1 MQNNSYTYHRR
12 LTTTM
17 KPCRKLQGRGRP
29 GFTLLEM
36 LIVLAIIVLLLALT
50 VTAVQRARAAAAQVE
65 CAHRMRQMAL
75 AVHQFHAAHQKLPEG
90 CGYPFLQ
97 TEDDLTMQGGLSW
110 QTAILPFID
119 QGPLWDEAW
128 LAQEQDPITN
138 TSPLH
143 RLVCETV
150 MVSFLC
156 PAEFIR
162 MGENSASGL
171 KWGTTSYLGVAGT
184 DKRLDDGV
192 FHKDFTVRFADITDG
207 SSNTLMIG
215 ERPVG
220 PGGRYSAW
228 YAGWTDCV
236 CSLNQILAA
245 GDGVWDP
252 DNSGCRVT
260 TALFRP
266 GLLGNICDVNHFWSL
281 HSGGANFAFADGS
294 VRFLP
299 YSGATIIPALATR
312 AGGEIASLD

>member
-1 MQNNSYTYHRR
+1 MPSYTYTFYQR

-17 KPCRKLQGRGRP
+17 KRCRKPQERGRSA
-29 GFTLLEM
+29 FTLLEILVAM
-36 LIVLAIIVLLLALT
+36 AIIILLLALT
-50 VTAVQRARAAAAQVE
+50 VTAVQRVRAAAAQVE
-65 CAHRMRQMAL
+65 CAHRLRQMAL
-75 AVHQFHAAHQKLPEG
+75 AVHQFHAAHHKLPEG
-90 CGYPFLQ
+90 CGYPFL
-97 TEDDLTMQGGLSW
+97 ESEADLTMQGGLSW

-128 LAQEQDPITN
+128 QAQEQDPSTN
-138 TSPLH
+138 SSLH
-143 RLVCETV
+143 QLVCEKV

-156 PAEFIR
+156 PAEVIR
-162 MGENSASGL
+162 MGKNTASGL
-171 KWGTTSYLGVAGT
+171 IWGTTSYLGVAGT
-184 DKRLDDGV
+184 DKRIDDGV

-220 PGGRYSAW
+220 PGGRYAAW

-266 GLLGNICDVNHFWSL
+266 GRLGNICDVNHFWSL

-299 YSGATIIPALATR
+299 YSGATIISALATR
-312 AGGEIASLD
+312 AGGELVSLD